1 MPSEPIEAEFIRPP
15 ALTNAQEDE
24 YRVLDRE
31 GPLSLH
37 STHTETCVGSGTP
50 GSPEV
55 TVKELE
61 ADRTREGYHIVSFE
75 KTAGEDPREWSLS
88 RKWYVYLFLKRPLKD
103 TS

>member
-31 GPLSLH
+31 GPLSRH
-37 STHTETCVGSGTP
+37 STHTETFVGSGTP

-55 TVKELE
+55 TVNELE

-75 KTAGEDPREWSLS
+75 KTAGEDPREWSPS
-88 RKWYVYLFLKRPLKD
+88 RKWYVYFFLKRPPKD